1 MIPRVASGAV
11 LAVLALTSILYL
23 SQTFFLLLLDLV
35 LLLALREFFQLLAGY
50 QARNQPDS
58 SADAGPSKPEESS
71 LSLGSTET
79 PLGTSRGSGRL
90 GWVCLLLGLL
100 LTWIWVSQPSW
111 VPPYLF
117 LVFLLVMALSL
128 TIGDVEWRFPSA
140 AGHFFGLCYVGF
152 PVCLA
157 VSYQKQPH
165 ELLLILLTVA
175 VADIGAFLVGRRW
188 GAHKMVPRI
197 SPKKSWEGFVGGMVS
212 CVLFSLFY
220 GTNFLPDKTP
230 LFLTVLALVLGTVAT
245 LGDLFESAIK
255 RGAGVKDSG
264 SSIPGHGGLLD
275 RMDGLLFALPTYYCL
290 SFLLE

>member
-1 MIPRVASGAV
+1 MIPRVVSGAV
-11 LAVLALTSILYL
+11 LAVLAFTSILYL
-23 SQTFFLLLLDLV
+23 PQRLFLLFLDVV
-35 LLLALREFFQLLAGY
+35 LLFSLREFFQLLSGY
-50 QARNQPDS
+50 HTRNQSDFCV
-58 SADAGPSKPEESS
+58 DAGPPTAEESS
-71 LSLGSTET
+71 LSLGSTEAC
-79 PLGTSRGSGRL
+79 SRAIRGSGKL

-100 LTWIWVSQPSW
+100 LTWIWMFQPSW
-111 VPPYLF
+111 VLPYLF
-117 LVFLLVMALSL
+117 LAFLLLMALSL
-128 TIGDVEWRFPSA
+128 TVGDVEWKFPSA

-188 GAHKMVPRI
+188 GAHKMAPRI
-197 SPKKSWEGFVGGMVS
+197 SPKKSWEGFLGGMVL
-212 CVLFSLFY
+212 CVLFSLLY
-220 GTNFLPDKTP
+220 GINFLPQKTP
-230 LFLTVLALVLGTVAT
+230 LFLALLALVLGTVAT
-245 LGDLFESAIK
+245 IGDLFESAIK

-264 SSIPGHGGLLD
+264 SRIPGHGGLLD

>member
-1 MIPRVASGAV
+1 MIPRVVSGAV
-11 LAVLALTSILYL
+11 LAVLAFTSILYL
-23 SQTFFLLLLDLV
+23 PQKLFLLLMDVV
-35 LLLALREFFQLLAGY
+35 LLFSLREFWQLLSGY
-50 QARNQPDS
+50 HTRHQLDS
-58 SADAGPSKPEESS
+58 CVDAGPPTAEESS
-71 LSLGSTET
+71 FSPGSPE
-79 PLGTSRGSGRL
+79 SCSRAIRGSERL

-100 LTWIWVSQPSW
+100 LTWIWVFQRSW

-117 LVFLLVMALSL
+117 LVFLFVMALSL

-140 AGHFFGLCYVGF
+140 AGHFFGFCYVGF

-175 VADIGAFLVGRRW
+175 VADIGAFLVGRSW
-188 GAHKMVPRI
+188 GTHKMAPRI
-197 SPKKSWEGFVGGMVS
+197 SPKKSWEGFVGGMVL
-212 CVLFSLFY
+212 CVLFSLLY
-220 GTNFLPDKTP
+220 GCNFLPDKTA
-230 LFLTVLALVLGTVAT
+230 LFLTLLALVLGTAAT
-245 LGDLFESAIK
+245 VGDLFESAIK

-275 RMDGLLFALPTYYCL
+275 RMDGILFALPTYYCL

>member
-1 MIPRVASGAV
+1 MIPRVVSGAV
-11 LAVLALTSILYL
+11 LAVLAFTSILYL
-23 SQTFFLLLLDLV
+23 PQRLFLLFLDVV
-35 LLLALREFFQLLAGY
+35 LLFSLREFFQLLSGY
-50 QARNQPDS
+50 HTRNQSDS
-58 SADAGPSKPEESS
+58 CVDAGPPTAEESS
-71 LSLGSTET
+71 LSLGSTEAC
-79 PLGTSRGSGRL
+79 SRAIRGSGKL

-100 LTWIWVSQPSW
+100 LTWIWMFQPSW
-111 VPPYLF
+111 VLPYLF
-117 LVFLLVMALSL
+117 LAFLLLMALSL
-128 TIGDVEWRFPSA
+128 TVGDVEWKFPSA

-188 GAHKMVPRI
+188 GAHKMAPRI
-197 SPKKSWEGFVGGMVS
+197 SPKKSWEGFLGGMVL
-212 CVLFSLFY
+212 CVLFSLLY
-220 GTNFLPDKTP
+220 GINFLPQKTP
-230 LFLTVLALVLGTVAT
+230 LFLALLALVMGTVAT
-245 LGDLFESAIK
+245 IGDLFESAIK

-264 SSIPGHGGLLD
+264 SRIPGHGGLLD